1 MCYIVIEPN
10 VPLDTRLDGKVWW
23 HGVIEHQNP
32 IQSVESAG
40 GAGDNDQDGEAQQN
54 RVKSVGTSSSKGD
67 IPTHSNQACI
77 TPLIRG
83 IKSGGGDSDVGASD
97 DAGGS
102 DEGSAGDQDVD
113 PGGRHGWID
122 SVSAIDGL
130 GSRQRGKRPPST
142 PQRVGKT
149 RQSNTDEDITPRKG
163 KKKKKQKSSKAASAI
178 ALESYFDQKEAR
190 NLLAPKSPNNMP
202 VSEAL
207 EIRKVSQY
215 TLNGPQDIYGS
226 IDKNFNLIY
235 LMTQQ
240 YDFAH
245 ESTMLQHIGNELGVI
260 VDRTPKCHPEMA
272 GEGIEYSW
280 GCAKN
285 RYRALPLAEKK
296 SKAKFLENVRLC
308 MSRDYITAKGWCDCF
323 QNVREST

>member
-1 MCYIVIEPN
+1 
-10 VPLDTRLDGKVWW
+10 
-23 HGVIEHQNP
+23 
-32 IQSVESAG
+32 
-40 GAGDNDQDGEAQQN
+40 
-54 RVKSVGTSSSKGD
+54 
-67 IPTHSNQACI
+67 
-77 TPLIRG
+77 
-83 IKSGGGDSDVGASD
+83 VGASD

-113 PGGRHGWID
+113 PGGRID
-122 SVSAIDGL
+122 SVSTVAGL
-130 GSRQRGKRPPST
+130 GSSQGGKRPPST

-149 RQSNTDEDITPRKG
+149 RQSNSTDEDITLRKG
-163 KKKKKQKSSKAASAI
+163 ERKKKQKSSKAASAI

-207 EIRKVSQY
+207 EIPKVSQY

-226 IDKNFNLIY
+226 IDKNFNLTY

-245 ESTMLQHIGNELGVI
+245 ESTMLQYIGNELGVI

-272 GEGIEYSW
+272 GKGIKCSW
-280 GCAKN
+280 GSAKN
-285 RYRALPLAEKK
+285 RYRTLPLAEKK
-296 SKAKFLENVRLC
+296 SKAKFLENVWLC
-308 MSRDYITAKGWCDCF
+308 MSRDYITAKGWWDCF